1 MMGYTPLV
9 AVAAGRQRRASV
21 RQKYQVI
28 LTADQRTELQQL
40 MTKGHAPTR
49 TLTHARVLLKA
60 DEAAGGPA
68 WTNVAI
74 AQALEISDLTVTR
87 TRKRFIEGGLEAA
100 LHRKVQAKR
109 KAPKLDGDQE
119 AHLIALACSEAPTGR
134 NRWSL
139 RLLAGKM
146 VELGHVDDLSHE
158 TVRQVLKRGS

>member
-1 MMGYTPLV
+1 
-9 AVAAGRQRRASV
+9 V
-21 RQKYQVI
+21 RQKYEVV
-28 LTADQRTELQQL
+28 LTAEQRTELQQL
-40 MTKGHAPTR
+40 LAKGRAPTR

-60 DEAAGGPA
+60 DEAEEGPA
-68 WTNVAI
+68 WTNAAI

-87 TRKRFIEGGLEAA
+87 TRKRFVDGGLEGA

-109 KAPKLDGDQE
+109 KAPKLDGDQA
-119 AHLIALACSEAPTGR
+119 AHLIALACSEAPAGHD
-134 NRWSL
+134 RWSL